1 MKKTREKQYQK
12 LISYSE
18 KKIESLGLMSN
29 QCWIDDPRR
38 FTFML
43 SRYKFVSKL
52 FSDFNKVLEVGCGD
66 AFASRIV
73 CQTVNDL
80 TVSDFDPLFIDD
92 ITTRMNKKWPIKT
105 ILNDFTKSKINDQF
119 DGIYSLDVLE
129 HIPKKN
135 EKIFLKNVISS
146 LNHSGVLILGM
157 PSLESQKYASKIS
170 KEGHVNCKSGNDFKK
185 LMLHFFN
192 TVFLFS
198 MNDEVVHTG
207 YEKMAHYL
215 FVVCTNKK

>member
-1 MKKTREKQYQK
+1 MKKTKEKQYQK

-29 QCWIDDPRR
+29 QCWLDDPRR

-43 SRYKFVSKL
+43 ARYKFVSKL
-52 FSDFNKVLEVGCGD
+52 LSDYKNVLEVGCGD

-73 CQTVNDL
+73 CQTVKEL
-80 TVSDFDPLFIDD
+80 TVSDFDPLFIED
-92 ITTRMNKKWPIKT
+92 IKSRSNKKWPVKT
-105 ILNDFTKSKINDQF
+105 LLNDFTKSKIDDLY

-135 EKIFLKNVISS
+135 EKVFLKNIISS
-146 LNHSGVLILGM
+146 LSDSGVLILGM

-170 KEGHVNCKSGNDFKK
+170 KEGHVNCKSGSEFKK
-185 LMLHFFN
+185 LMTNFFN

-207 YEKMAHYL
+207 FEKMAHYL